1 MNKYIQLHPVW
12 TKSPHKAMEKNEQ
25 SKLQTDTAYLN
36 SLDACTLMEM
46 KLKTN
51 MGEHSSWTRQL

>member
-1 MNKYIQLHPVW
+1 
-12 TKSPHKAMEKNEQ
+12 MEKNEQ
-25 SKLQTDTAYLN
+25 SKLQTDTAYPN